1 MWVGTEAGTDW
12 QNAEAA
18 DLREQQEGKRYVI
31 TTEVLSKEKRVI
43 NLGWPA

>member
-1 MWVGTEAGTDW
+1 VGTEPGTDW
-12 QNAEAA
+12 QDAEAA
-18 DLREQQEGKRYVI
+18 DLREQQEGKCDAI